1 MRDSICA
8 VNLTL
13 VKDIEKIISRGCPR
27 FRQWMECSHQDGQLT
42 MGKVLLNELGI
53 LVANDHL
60 HGAAAVLT
68 ACQLN
73 TFAKARI

>member
-1 MRDSICA
+1 
-8 VNLTL
+8 
-13 VKDIEKIISRGCPR
+13 
-27 FRQWMECSHQDGQLT
+27 MECSHQGGQLT

-73 TFAKARI
+73 TFAKAGI